1 MCLNNQ
7 GSARAQRENLTG
19 RVTPR
24 LLLCRE
30 IYGAPKKPKYFGD
43 YCSARKF
50 RFLAQ
55 IESFLRRYVLGQHLP
70 NILLMRG
77 VSTGAK
83 RPRESRHTCGQN
95 QQKLACAS
103 TVNINCFWLCKFR
116 PWANTRFV
124 YTQKLNIPGKKGGN
138 SQSTGIWDYE
148 WFEILQIASFKRGN
162 TQPKNLFV
170 KLQKNPTL

>member
-7 GSARAQRENLTG
+7 GSARAQREFDGPSDTAAAAALARNL
-19 RVTPR
+19 RRAEKAQIVFWLP
-24 LLLCRE
+24 
-30 IYGAPKKPKYFGD
+30 GD

-55 IESFLRRYVLGQHLP
+55 IESFLRHYVLGRHLP

-103 TVNINCFWLCKFR
+103 R
-116 PWANTRFV
+116 
-124 YTQKLNIPGKKGGN
+124 
-138 SQSTGIWDYE
+138 QST
-148 WFEILQIASFKRGN
+148 
-162 TQPKNLFV
+162 
-170 KLQKNPTL
+170 